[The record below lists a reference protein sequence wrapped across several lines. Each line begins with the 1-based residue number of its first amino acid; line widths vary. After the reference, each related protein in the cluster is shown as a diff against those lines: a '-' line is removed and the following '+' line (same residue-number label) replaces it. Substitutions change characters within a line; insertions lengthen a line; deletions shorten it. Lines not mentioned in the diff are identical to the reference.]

1 MKIILKVFLLLGLTQ
16 TLWAQNTPGDEIFNG
31 DKLFNDV
38 KQYVNFGVHRTATN
52 GDNATSAWLKNKLDG
67 FGFRTEY
74 LYFPVKQY
82 FLESAAL
89 KINNSIVD
97 VFPLWPVATANV
109 TLNAELVDADKH
121 KQPVSGKIAVIRLKK
136 EDRKYIDR
144 LEKLDRF
151 NDLIAQHASAI
162 VLIVDNDAGEIAALN
177 TQPKASWKIPV
188 VQIAPKDTLQL
199 VEGARVSLQI
209 KGKLKDVQARN
220 VIAKIGSG
228 KQTVIV
234 STPISGWF
242 TCGGERG
249 PGIAIFNAIAK
260 WVSVAKPPYTFVFVA
275 NSSHELEDHRGTH
288 VFIDKKAPKPS
299 DVRLWVHLGA
309 SFAINGYQKSATS
322 IKKLETVDPKRK
334 VYYSSNLENTMHQAF
349 DRKPITQLG
358 NVALGELSVAAKYGY
373 AKYFGFVGA
382 DFNPFFHTPVDNETA
397 TSPEILEET
406 ALMIRDAI
414 QLELVQ
420 HL

>member
-1 MKIILKVFLLLGLTQ
+1 MKRILSIFLLLGLTQ
-16 TLWAQNTPGDEIFNG
+16 QLWAQNPPDDDIFNG
-31 DKLFNDV
+31 NKLFDDV
-38 KQYVNFGVHRTATN
+38 KHYVDFGVHRTATK

-82 FLESAAL
+82 FLESASL
-89 KINNSIVD
+89 KVNDSQLN
-97 VFPLWPVATANV
+97 VFPLWPVSRANV

-121 KQPVSGKIAVIRLKK
+121 KQAVSGKIAVIRLKK

-151 NDLIAQHASAI
+151 NDLIAQRAGAI

-188 VQIAPKDTLQL
+188 VQIAPKDSAQL

-209 KGKLKDVQARN
+209 KGILKDVQARN
-220 VIAKIGSG
+220 VIARIGSG
-228 KQTVIV
+228 KQIVIV

-260 WVSVAKPPYTFVFVA
+260 WVSEAKPPYTFVFIA

-309 SFAINGYQKSATS
+309 SFAINGYQKTATG
-322 IKKLETVDPKRK
+322 INKLATVDPKRR
-334 VYYSSNLENTMHQAF
+334 VYYSSNLENTMHQVF

-373 AKYFGFVGA
+373 ATYFGFVGA
-382 DFNPFFHTPVDNETA
+382 DFNPFFHTPVDSETA
-397 TSPEILEET
+397 TSPEILQET

-414 QLELVQ
+414 QLELA
-420 HL
+420 H